1 MKHYSLRKIMGYV
14 TYRIKEIIGARG
26 YGKTV
31 ACKRLVFNEFFK
43 TGKRFIWLRDSTGA
57 TESVQALE
65 GVKFFED
72 MKRTFEEFK
81 NLNGYI
87 SGSGGIY
94 INEQLAGYLMA
105 ASTFYN
111 DKGTAYPDVKYIIYD
126 EFIPEKAQRTNIWR
140 TTQFINTLETVCRLD
155 PNKIAILTANAL
167 DPDDEILNL
176 GGFNITGFGFYKNR
190 ERGIVVEYCESSDE
204 YKKAHDKS
212 IVGKLIKGTE
222 IGDVILE
229 NKFSATSNDYY
240 DVLPKGTKQIISLYI
255 NGNFIDIKRVR
266 STFYC
271 VRGTQKSQTFVRK
284 VCKCPTTTR
293 ILPKDR
299 LETLRTLF
307 NNKSIKFQSVNI
319 RNIFMNFIL

>member
-1 MKHYSLRKIMGYV
+1 MGYV
-14 TYRIKEIIGARG
+14 PYRIKEIIGARG

-31 ACKRLVFNEFFK
+31 ACKRLVFNEFLK

-57 TESVQALE
+57 TDNVQALE
-65 GVKFFED
+65 GIKFFED
-72 MKRTFEEFK
+72 MKTCIPEFK
-81 NLNGYI
+81 GIQGYI
-87 SGSGGIY
+87 SGQGGIY

-126 EFIPEKAQRTNIWR
+126 EFIPEKAQRSNMWR

-176 GGFNITGFGFYKNR
+176 GGFNLTEFGFYKNR
-190 ERGIVVEYCESSDE
+190 QRGIVVEYAESSDE

-222 IGDVILE
+222 IGDVILN

-240 DVLPKGTKQIISLYI
+240 DTLPKGTKQIISLF
-255 NGNFIDIKRVR
+255 NDGNFLDIKRLKE
-266 STFYC
+266 TFYC
-271 VRGTQKSQTFVRK
+271 ARGTQKSNTNVRK
-284 VCKCPTTTR
+284 VCKCPTTSH
-293 ILPKDR
+293 IIPKDR
-299 LETLRTLF
+299 LEVLRTLF
-307 NNKSIKFQSVNI
+307 NSKRIKFQSVNI